1 MDGGS
6 YGVIKDAA
14 SPRTHAD
21 TLQPSKCDKMF
32 IRVKLI
38 IVLVLESKGCC
49 HVRNSFIMLVRI

>member
-1 MDGGS
+1 MLSVTPSSNLPLLSEPGGMDGGS

-38 IVLVLESKGCC
+38 IVLVL
-49 HVRNSFIMLVRI
+49 